1 MDTEKSKGT
10 PKKRRGMLRI
20 KDRILRC
27 LIWMFSFITMGV
39 LVWILIYIISN
50 GISHISWEFISTIY
64 KPVNDQ
70 HGILP
75 MILSTLYI
83 VLITIV
89 IATPI
94 GICSAI
100 YLVEYSKPGKVLS
113 LIRFATE
120 TLSGIPSIIYGLFG
134 YIFFVIALHLKWSLL
149 SGALTLSIMVL
160 PTIIR
165 TTEESLKSVPIAYKE
180 GSLALGATKL
190 TTIAKVILPC
200 AISGILTAVILSI
213 GRIVG
218 ETAAVYLTAGYV
230 TRIPSSIMDSGRTLS
245 VHLYQLAKE
254 GISFEQSF
262 ATATVLVV
270 VVAIIN
276 LLATTLAKS
285 IKKFTIGG

>member
-1 MDTEKSKGT
+1 MDTEKSKGI
-10 PKKRRGMLRI
+10 PKKRRGILRI
-20 KDRILRC
+20 KDRILQC
-27 LIWMFSFITMGV
+27 LIWAFSFITMGV

-50 GISHISWEFISTIY
+50 GISHINWEFISTIY
-64 KPVNDQ
+64 KPVNNQ
-70 HGILP
+70 HGIFP

-100 YLVEYSKPGKVLS
+100 YLVEYSRPGKVLS

-230 TRIPSSIMDSGRTLS
+230 TRIPTSIMDSGRTLS

-262 ATATVLVV
+262 ATAAVLVV
-270 VVAIIN
+270 IVAIIN
-276 LLATTLAKS
+276 LFATTLAKG